1 MTIVELIDYVFV
13 LFVQFAADHDKD
25 TTTVEFTNG
34 KVSPSA
40 RAWLT
45 NKNVQPLYDAAEPLL
60 YFLDKYA
67 TIMVGGAR
75 AMGKYYSANKSK
87 TLLDKLTVTDIA
99 YSIFVYESAHDVWE
113 EEIVKTRTCDTKEEK
128 KAFQHVAVSKYHVKR
143 GTRIGLYRDGWTGD
157 GQVYFRTICKEILD
171 MMKNDKLW
179 STLKLHWSSYVKK
192 YHKYSYIR
200 DEDNAADNDDDTSSS
215 DKENNDNDCIV
226 SLPGE
231 DDDASAGYML
241 GDGSES
247 EQEDE
252 DNEPGRS
259 KRPRMYPV

>member
-1 MTIVELIDYVFV
+1 MC
-13 LFVQFAADHDKD
+13 LFCSSNIAADHDKD

-192 YHKYSYIR
+192 YHKYSYR
-200 DEDNAADNDDDTSSS
+200 
-215 DKENNDNDCIV
+215 
-226 SLPGE
+226 
-231 DDDASAGYML
+231 
-241 GDGSES
+241 
-247 EQEDE
+247 
-252 DNEPGRS
+252 
-259 KRPRMYPV
+259 

>member
-1 MTIVELIDYVFV
+1 MC
-13 LFVQFAADHDKD
+13 LFCSSNIAADHDKD
-25 TTTVEFTNG
+25 TTMVEFTNG

-200 DEDNAADNDDDTSSS
+200 DEDNAADNDDDMSTS
-215 DKENNDNDCIV
+215 DKENDDNDCIV

>member
-1 MTIVELIDYVFV
+1 MC
-13 LFVQFAADHDKD
+13 LFCSSNIAADHDKD

-179 STLKLHWSSYVKK
+179 STLKMHRYVL
-192 YHKYSYIR
+192 
-200 DEDNAADNDDDTSSS
+200 DEDNAADNDDDMSPS
-215 DKENNDNDCIV
+215 DKENDDNDCIV

-231 DDDASAGYML
+231 DDDAS
-241 GDGSES
+241 DGSES